1 GRVLGAVAAGRVGQD
16 GEAVEW
22 EEVEQVLLARVG
34 DVHAPHGDGHDL
46 GPRGL
51 DRLACLREGLV
62 LSGAH
67 DEPRAVLAAG
77 QHEGIGHLA
86 HPPPTKWMISTA
98 SPSRSAVTSYSA
110 RGTTARF
117 TSTAMRR
124 GPSPSVAT
132 RSATVCQ
139 ASIARGSPFTMT
151 CTTSGDDSPR
161 GGGRRRALSSRPAR
175 GVSASRASP
184 RARSSGARG

>member
-1 GRVLGAVAAGRVGQD
+1 
-16 GEAVEW
+16 
-22 EEVEQVLLARVG
+22 
-34 DVHAPHGDGHDL
+34 DL
-46 GPRGL
+46 GSRGL
-51 DRLACLREGLV
+51 ASLGCLVKGLV

-67 DEPRAVLAAG
+67 DERRVVLAAG

-86 HPPPTKWMISTA
+86 HPPPTKMMISTA
-98 SPSRSAVTSYSA
+98 SPSRSAVTPYSA

-132 RSATVCQ
+132 RSATVVP

-151 CTTSGDDSPR
+151 CTTLGDDSPR
-161 GGGRRRALSSRPAR
+161 GRGRQPTTPPEIGRAH
-175 GVSASRASP
+175 V
-184 RARSSGARG
+184 